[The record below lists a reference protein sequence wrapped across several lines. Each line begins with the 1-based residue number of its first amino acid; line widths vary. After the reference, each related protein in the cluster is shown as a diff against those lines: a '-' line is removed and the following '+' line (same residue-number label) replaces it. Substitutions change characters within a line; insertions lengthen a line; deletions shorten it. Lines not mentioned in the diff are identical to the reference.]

1 MVAAD
6 NAAAAFNKKS
16 NFLQKEIRWPIRWL
30 PKRISSVSAPIRRK
44 VIQKP
49 LQESPIEKYLVS
61 Q

>member
-16 NFLQKEIRWPIRWL
+16 KFLQKEIRWL

-49 LQESPIEKYLVS
+49 LQESPIEKYLERKRL
-61 Q
+61 